1 MGVPFVQQYRVARHV
16 INQKLRG
23 EKRYP
28 LVLMLE
34 PLFRCNLACAGCGK
48 INYPE
53 EILNRRLSKDECFSA
68 AEECGAPVV
77 SIAGGEPLIHP
88 DMPQIVKGFIQRKKF
103 VYLCTNG
110 LLLKKHLQDYTP
122 SPYLTVSIHLDG
134 NRERHDTL
142 ACQPGVYDRAVE
154 GIRLACAKGFRVTV
168 NSTLYEGVTAQEAAE
183 HFDFVMSLGI
193 EGINVSPGFSYNRAP
208 QQELFL
214 KCTRSKQLFRDIF
227 KLGKSH
233 RWRFNQSSL
242 FLDFLAG
249 NQTYQCTPWGNPTRN
264 IFGWQ
269 KPCYLLEGEGFAPS
283 FKALLEETDW
293 DSYGKGRNPKC
304 ANCMMHSGFEPTAVN
319 DTLAHPLKALYVR
332 LYGPGTDGQMAL
344 ELPIPYQESEPA
356 HPVEIGTEGS
366 P

>member
-1 MGVPFVQQYRVARHV
+1 MGVPSVQQYRVARHV
-16 INQKLRG
+16 IGQKLRG
-23 EKRYP
+23 RKRYP

-34 PLFRCNLACAGCGK
+34 PSFCCNLACAGCGK

-53 EILNRRLSKDECFSA
+53 KILNRRLSKNECFSA
-68 AEECGAPVV
+68 VEECGAPVV

-88 DMPQIVKGFIQRKKF
+88 EMPQIVRGFIQRKKF

-142 ACQPGVYDRAVE
+142 ACQPGVYDQAVE
-154 GIRLACAKGFRVTV
+154 GIRIARSKGFRVTV
-168 NSTLYEGVTAQEAAE
+168 NSTLYEGMTAQEAAK

-227 KLGKSH
+227 KLGKGH

-242 FLDFLAG
+242 FLNFLAG
-249 NQTYQCTPWGNPTRN
+249 NQTYHCTPWGNPTRN

-269 KPCYLLEGEGFAPS
+269 KPCYLLEGEGYAQS

-293 DSYGKGRNPKC
+293 DCYGKGRNPKC

-319 DTLAHPLKALYVR
+319 DTLAHPFKALYVR
-332 LYGPGTDGQMAL
+332 LRGPRVNGPMAP
-344 ELPIPYQESEPA
+344 ELSITYQESEPCQ
-356 HPVEIGTEGS
+356 PVKIRTEGS
-366 P
+366 L